1 MLEWGRV
8 GGTRH
13 DSHHD
18 LHMGSA
24 GRPNN
29 VSLSRDCDAA
39 FGAARRSVPSIPLT
53 EFDITRC
60 ALASTNAAA

>member
-39 FGAARRSVPSIPLT
+39 FGAGA
-53 EFDITRC
+53 
-60 ALASTNAAA
+60 